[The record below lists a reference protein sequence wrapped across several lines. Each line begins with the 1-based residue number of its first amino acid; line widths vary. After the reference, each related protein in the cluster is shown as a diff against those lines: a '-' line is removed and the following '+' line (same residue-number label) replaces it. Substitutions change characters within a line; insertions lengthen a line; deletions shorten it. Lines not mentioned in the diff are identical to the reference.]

1 MAAQA
6 DLTMSTALVTGAS
19 SGIGA
24 AFAEAYARRG
34 ARLVLVA
41 PGEPRLAE
49 VAERLRAEHDV
60 EVHTVALDLAEE
72 SGPDELAKAVAEI
85 GVEIDVLVNNA
96 GFGTRGP
103 YHELS
108 ADRDHR
114 EVMLN
119 VVAIERVAHLF
130 LPGMVARGSGTVI
143 NVSST
148 SGFQAVPYMAVYGAS
163 KAFVL
168 SLSIALWAEGRRHGV
183 RVLGLCPGPTDT
195 GFFEAM
201 GSRMSAGGRLRTTDE
216 VVAAAFRALDR
227 GQAYVIDGRLN
238 YLTSNASRLLPRGFV
253 ARITERVLRRGSLA
267 AIRNAGA
274 GAGRKRTGRRAR
286 RPGAR
291 RAA

>member
-1 MAAQA
+1 MTAQA
-6 DLTMSTALVTGAS
+6 DLKMSTALVTGAS

-24 AFAEAYARRG
+24 AFAQAYAARG
-34 ARLVLVA
+34 ATLVLVA
-41 PGEPRLAE
+41 PAESRLKE
-49 VAERLRAEHDV
+49 VAQRLGNRYGV
-60 EVHTVALDLAEE
+60 EVHAVPIDLAEE
-72 SGPDELAKAVAEI
+72 SGPDQLAKAVAET
-85 GVEIDVLVNNA
+85 GLEIDILVNNA

-114 EVMLN
+114 EVMVN
-119 VVAIERVAHLF
+119 VVAVERVAHLF
-130 LPGMVARGSGTVI
+130 LPTMVARGSGTII

-168 SLSIALWAEGRRHGV
+168 SFSIGLWAECRPRGV
-183 RVLGLCPGPTDT
+183 RVLALCPGPTDT
-195 GFFEAM
+195 DFFEVL

-238 YLTSNASRLLPRGFV
+238 YLTSNASRLLPRGLV
-253 ARITERVLRRGSLA
+253 ARITERVLRSGSLA
-267 AIRNAGA
+267 ALPG
-274 GAGRKRTGRRAR
+274 GSPTKRRVA
-286 RPGAR
+286 
-291 RAA
+291 